1 MLVVPSRTVTVM
13 NDPEEGEQ
21 PAERRRRVA
30 ALQDLVATAHRCSRV
45 SGHRPCRG
53 RWGLHRPV
61 VPFLGTPWQ
70 DTVSA
75 ERPGWRQRAAFLQ
88 GFDPPGE
95 YAFEVD
101 YQTCRRCRLGWVEQ
115 PHTLDAYQRH
125 SLAGCVSP

>member
-1 MLVVPSRTVTVM
+1 VRPALAGESARRNMLVVPSRTVTVM
-13 NDPEEGEQ
+13 DYPEEGEQ
-21 PAERRRRVA
+21 PTERRGRVA

-45 SGHRPCRG
+45 SGHRPWRGLLPWASRG
-53 RWGLHRPV
+53 RWGWHRPV

-95 YAFEVD
+95 CQARG
-101 YQTCRRCRLGWVEQ
+101 TSIG
-115 PHTLDAYQRH
+115 
-125 SLAGCVSP
+125 